1 MSIVEPEALA
11 CRALR
16 DWLLW
21 KLPASCVTINNARA
35 AFLRAPGPGP
45 YTIPASADLSI
56 SLDGTTYTDVAL
68 TSGSRTTTQ
77 LVTEI
82 NAAMGATVAS
92 ADSDDKLL
100 LTSTTSPGYVASTL
114 AVTESCIFV
123 EDDSTGANLAIGF
136 EVGGE
141 KCIRAPVLPPG
152 PDGVCDGFPVGGWFN
167 PSALGKGRVLV
178 TLGQR
183 SSQPTQDNPRRF
195 EWDVLVDCAI
205 FRDTDVQPHQSRDGI
220 QAALA
225 AVRNTFLTDDGMRL
239 GRAANGDVMYARAG
253 EVLVSPVPFAQTGA
267 DGQRIGGTF
276 FDSANLKLRMRVFQ
290 QFP

>member
-21 KLPASCVTINNARA
+21 KLPASCLTINNARA

-45 YTIPASADLSI
+45 YTIPASAVLRI
-56 SLDGTTYTDVAL
+56 SLDGTNYTDVSL
-68 TSGSRTTTQ
+68 TAGSRTTAQ

-82 NAAMGATVAS
+82 NTAMGATIAS

-100 LTSTTSPGYVASTL
+100 LTSTTTPSYVASTL
-114 AVTESCIFV
+114 EVTESSIFV
-123 EDDSTGANLAIGF
+123 EGDSTGANLAIGF

-167 PSALGKGRVLV
+167 PSALGFNRVLV

-205 FRDTDVQPHQSRDGI
+205 FRGTDVQPHQSRDGI

-225 AVRNTFLTDDGMRL
+225 GVRNVFLTDDGMRL
-239 GRAANGDVMYARAG
+239 GRAREGDVMYARVG
-253 EVLVSPVPFAQTGA
+253 DILVSPVPFPQT
-267 DGQRIGGTF
+267 DTSGQRIGGPF
-276 FDSANLKLRMRVFQ
+276 FDSASFKFRCRVFQ
-290 QFP
+290 NFP